1 MNEELK
7 TLTDNIT
14 TYMFCD
20 FCGQD
25 FYAEISEDIAEHL
38 QTCPLFP
45 QHNKN
50 QRVLQKIEME
60 YKLKYGE

>member
-1 MNEELK
+1 
-7 TLTDNIT
+7 
-14 TYMFCD
+14 MFCD

-25 FYAEISEDIAEHL
+25 FHAEISEDITEHL
-38 QTCPLFP
+38 KTCPLFP

-50 QRVLQKIEME
+50 QRVLHKTEME